1 MRPDPRVQPRL
12 PGVVT
17 EPHTQPSAPVRAD
30 TRAGGVA
37 AHRAK
42 GAHRAEGTIWRENPR
57 EQGLIGLTD
66 AIGWFGAHG
75 YLVSVPLVD
84 AQPYDLVVD
93 DGSRLQRVQVQ
104 TTTYRTPYGV
114 FAVLLETR
122 GGNQSFSTWKPFDPS
137 AAELFYVLTDDRSR
151 YLIPTSEITS
161 TRQINLGGKVA
172 RFRVST
178 ADLAAPPP

>member
-1 MRPDPRVQPRL
+1 VRPDPRVQPRL

-30 TRAGGVA
+30 TRVGGVP

-93 DGSRLQRVQVQ
+93 DGSRLQRVQVK
-104 TTTYRTPYGV
+104 TTTYRSPYGIFIV
-114 FAVLLETR
+114 TLSTG
-122 GGNQSFSTWKPFDPS
+122 GGNQSFHTHSDFDPVTS
-137 AAELFYVLTDDRSR
+137 DVLYVLADDGCR
-151 YLIPTSEITS
+151 YLIPTDVIANRRTLSMGAAM
-161 TRQINLGGKVA
+161 QA
-172 RFRVST
+172 YRV
-178 ADLAAPPP
+178 